1 MDFSLS
7 QEHQSI
13 FEMAYEFGQKQ
24 IAPNALAWEKD
35 GTIPKELWKHAGEL
49 GLGGIYVSEKYG
61 GSGLNRLDAS
71 LIFEAMAMACPSVS
85 SFLTIHN
92 MCGGMIEK
100 FGSEE
105 LKEKWLP
112 RLLSL
117 IHI

>member
-24 IAPNALAWEKD
+24 IAPNALTWEKD
-35 GTIPKELWKHAGEL
+35 GTIPKKLWKQTGEL

-85 SFLTIHN
+85 SF
-92 MCGGMIEK
+92 
-100 FGSEE
+100 
-105 LKEKWLP
+105 
-112 RLLSL
+112 
-117 IHI
+117 

>member
-1 MDFSLS
+1 MTAIFSCNSSISLS
-7 QEHQSI
+7 TKEHHSI

-35 GTIPKELWKHAGEL
+35 GTIPKELWKQAGEL

-85 SFLTIHN
+85 SFLT
-92 MCGGMIEK
+92 MIP
-100 FGSEE
+100 S
-105 LKEKWLP
+105 P
-112 RLLSL
+112 TSSL
-117 IHI
+117 